1 MIIRKRKKRRG
12 RGPEGAHIAFAT
24 NMPSVDPD
32 EPCPRRWGIENGC
45 KLLKQTR
52 MRTPGRDGNVR
63 AFCLVVSLVVHN
75 AWAMLHPGRGA
86 AGDSW
91 RIPAKS
97 LMFLIVL
104 GACNEF
110 GIQPRLRP
118 PRKPPP

>member
-1 MIIRKRKKRRG
+1 
-12 RGPEGAHIAFAT
+12 
-24 NMPSVDPD
+24 MPSADPD
-32 EPCPRRWGIENGC
+32 EPCQRRWGIENGY

-52 MRTPGRDGNVR
+52 MRTPGRDENVR
-63 AFCLVVSLVVHN
+63 IFCFVVSLMVHN
-75 AWAMLHPGRGA
+75 AWTMLHSDRGGGA
-86 AGDSW
+86 AGDSR

-104 GACNEF
+104 GVCNEF